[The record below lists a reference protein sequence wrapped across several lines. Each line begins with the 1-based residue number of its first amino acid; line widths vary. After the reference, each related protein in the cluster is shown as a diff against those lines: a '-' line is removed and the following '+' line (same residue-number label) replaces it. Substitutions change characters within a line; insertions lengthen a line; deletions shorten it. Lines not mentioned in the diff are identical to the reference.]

1 VESCQ
6 LFVNVNIFKLVF
18 KLSFFTLIENVT
30 LLLCLTLFAESPSSQ
45 EVLESARVQLTC
57 AARTDP
63 RLAKSLVVDW
73 YRNGVLLAPGPSI
86 LKTPENSLILL
97 SAAVTDSGGYQCRAS
112 TMLGNLWL
120 SSVYLDSANGLEAN
134 YQLFKMFV
142 TMHNPL
148 MNTELF

>member
-1 VESCQ
+1 
-6 LFVNVNIFKLVF
+6 
-18 KLSFFTLIENVT
+18 
-30 LLLCLTLFAESPSSQ
+30 
-45 EVLESARVQLTC
+45 VLESARVQLTC

-73 YRNGVLLAPGPSI
+73 YRNGILLAPGPSI

-120 SSVYLDSANGLEAN
+120 SSVYLDFANIFRVRSKSFSYLSN
-134 YQLFKMFV
+134 MFYFKC
-142 TMHNPL
+142 L
-148 MNTELF
+148 